1 LSVAF
6 LVAVKK
12 YLNEVRQEGLLWAPS
27 LWVQSFTMGEGRNGR
42 WQRCE
47 EAGYSAS
54 IVRKQTAMDVGAQLT
69 FSFLISLRPQS
80 TEWYCSHL
88 GWAFSCEL
96 TQSRNSLVVC
106 PKPCL
111 LDDSF
116 DRFCQV
122 NNIGLEP
129 RLQLQANQA
138 KAERARGFSW
148 RLE

>member
-1 LSVAF
+1 MSVAF

-69 FSFLISLRPQS
+69 FSFFNQPE
-80 TEWYCSHL
+80 TPVH
-88 GWAFSCEL
+88 GM
-96 TQSRNSLVVC
+96 V
-106 PKPCL
+106 L
-111 LDDSF
+111 LPF
-116 DRFCQV
+116 RV
-122 NNIGLEP
+122 GL
-129 RLQLQANQA
+129 LM
-138 KAERARGFSW
+138 
-148 RLE
+148 